1 MQHPLASVTM
11 AGLVL
16 CEAAL
21 RLRGGEGLDAANH
34 FVVGNHSKKP
44 NHTRLESEFWGFVQL
59 YLGINTSY
67 RLKRQTK

>member
-34 FVVGNHSKKP
+34 FVVVGNRSKKP
-44 NHTRLESEFWGFVQL
+44 NHTRLEPEFWGFVSL
-59 YLGINTSY
+59 LT
-67 RLKRQTK
+67 